1 MDARTLGR
9 EQYVSVESYKRD
21 GGGVKTPVWIA
32 ELDGKLV
39 LFTLGESFKVKRI
52 GRNPR
57 VKVAACDVRGNVRGP
72 WADGT
77 CVLVDDP
84 AHEARAYA
92 ALRAKYG
99 LVMRAGDVLSR
110 LSGRMK
116 RRRVLEITIS

>member
-1 MDARTLGR
+1 MGR
-9 EQYVSVESYKRD
+9 EPYVNVESFKRD

-39 LFTLGESFKVKRI
+39 LFTLGDSFKVKRVA
-52 GRNPR
+52 RNPK
-57 VKVAACDVRGNVRGP
+57 VKVAPCDVRGGVRGP
-72 WADGT
+72 WVDGT

-84 AHEARAYA
+84 EHEARAYE

-99 LVMRAGDVLSR
+99 VVMRVGDFFSR

-116 RRRVLEITIS
+116 RRKVLEITLA